1 MGRNGGAPRVLEEVL
16 HANGADPRR
25 QIQMEHALRVVVL
38 LEEVRLEAW
47 RGRPHELIN
56 IVGPIIIVSI

>member
-25 QIQMEHALRVVVL
+25 QIQMEHA
-38 LEEVRLEAW
+38 
-47 RGRPHELIN
+47 
-56 IVGPIIIVSI
+56 